1 MKHKARKRFGQNFL
15 HDQAIILQI
24 IHTIGVQANDH
35 VVEIGPGKG
44 ALTRHLLAACKR
56 LDAIELDR
64 DLIPLLKISLATY
77 SQKLQLINEDV
88 LTVDICQLQQ
98 QHGQQVRIVGNL
110 PYNISTPVLF
120 HFLNYRQCID
130 DMHFML
136 QKEVVDRLAASP
148 NTKNYGRLSIM
159 MQYYYHIEKCFEV
172 SPTAF
177 QPAPKVD
184 SAIVVLK
191 PYKDL
196 NKQHGIVLED
206 TEALQFI
213 CKQAFQQKRKTLR
226 NNLKK
231 VINETDIAGLDINPS
246 DRAESLSL
254 EDFIKLANK
263 YSQLTVVES
272 DE

>member
-24 IHTIGVQANDH
+24 IDTIAVGKNDH
-35 VVEIGPGKG
+35 IVEVGPGKG
-44 ALTRHLLAACKR
+44 ALTRHLLAACHC

-64 DLIPLLKISLATY
+64 DLIPLLKISLATF

-88 LTVDICQLQQ
+88 LTVDICQFQKNRDQ
-98 QHGQQVRIVGNL
+98 AIRIVGNL

-120 HFLNYRQCID
+120 HFLKYRHCIA

-136 QKEVVDRLAASP
+136 QKEVVNRLAARP
-148 NTKNYGRLSIM
+148 NTKNYGRLSII
-159 MQYYYHIEKCFEV
+159 MQYYFQIEKCFEV

-177 QPAPKVD
+177 KPAPKVD
-184 SAIVVLK
+184 SAIVALT

-196 NKQHGIVLED
+196 HKQHGIVLKD
-206 TEALQFI
+206 TDALQFI

-231 VINETDIAGLDINPS
+231 IMHEDNIAALDIDPS
-246 DRAESLSL
+246 ARAESLTMQ
-254 EDFIKLANK
+254 DFINLANQ
-263 YSQLTVVES
+263 YFQLSMTS
-272 DE
+272 

>member
-15 HDQAIILQI
+15 HDQGIILQI
-24 IHTIGVQANDH
+24 INTIAAQENDH
-35 VVEIGPGKG
+35 IIEIGPGKG
-44 ALTRHLLAACKR
+44 ALTRHLLAACQR

-77 SQKLQLINEDV
+77 SQKFQLINQDV

-98 QHGQQVRIVGNL
+98 KSDQSIRIVGNL

-120 HFLNYRQCID
+120 HFLKYRHCIA

-136 QKEVVDRLAASP
+136 QKEVVDRLAALP
-148 NTKNYGRLSIM
+148 NNKNYGRLSII
-159 MQYYYHIEKCFEV
+159 MQYYFRIEKCFDV

-177 QPAPKVD
+177 DPAPKVD
-184 SAIVVLK
+184 SAIVALT
-191 PYKDL
+191 PYKNLDQ
-196 NKQHGIVLED
+196 QHGIVLND
-206 TEALQFI
+206 TDALQFI

-231 VINETDIAGLDINPS
+231 IMDEQDITALDIDS
-246 DRAESLSL
+246 SVRAENLTMQ
-254 EDFIKLANK
+254 EFIKLANK
-263 YSQLTVVES
+263 YSQHSTS
-272 DE
+272 G